1 MYKTKIINEE
11 FALEEKGLEKLIL
24 RKVSSLY
31 QDSQEVGQVLQ
42 IAYNH
47 HYCFEYSSYELQAE
61 FYQTPLPADLFF
73 EKGLVRRANTNKPVQ
88 LDKPLEGIV
97 FSKGDLGVHYGN
109 QNCLFLRPEG
119 FAAVLG
125 IIADHAQQRETFA
138 EYRASGHS
146 WCGFLGYYYQPPG
159 PDQKEKKFFK
169 KGKDADSISTRREAG
184 PRNEIY
190 EYRNGEKASL
200 TKPLGETGIEVII
213 NRNELVFKRGKEWLQ
228 LQHHQISALKKMIE
242 LYTKQSERT

>member
-11 FALEEKGLEKLIL
+11 FALEEEGLEKLML
-24 RKVSSLY
+24 RKVTSLY
-31 QDSQEVGQVLQ
+31 QDSQEVGQVLR

-47 HYCFEYSSYELQAE
+47 QYVSSSYELQAE
-61 FYQTPLPADLFF
+61 FYQKPLLSDLFF
-73 EKGLVRRANTNKPVQ
+73 EKGLICRANAYEPLQ

-125 IIADHAQQRETFA
+125 IIANHAQQRETFA

-169 KGKDADSISTRREAG
+169 KGKDADSISIRREAG
-184 PRNEIY
+184 PGNEIY
-190 EYRNGEKASL
+190 EYRNGEKVSL

-213 NRNELVFKRGKEWLQ
+213 KRDELIFKRGEEWFHLWC
-228 LQHHQISALKKMIE
+228 HQILALKKMIG
-242 LYTKQSERT
+242 LYTAQSEVA

>member
-1 MYKTKIINEE
+1 MYNTTIINEE

-24 RKVSSLY
+24 RKVTSLY
-31 QDSQEVGQVLQ
+31 QDSQEVGQVLH

-47 HYCFEYSSYELQAE
+47 QYVSSSYELQAE
-61 FYQTPLPADLFF
+61 FYQKPLLSDLFF
-73 EKGLVRRANTNKPVQ
+73 EKGLICRANAYEPLQ

-97 FSKGDLGVHYGN
+97 FSKGGTGVHYGN

-125 IIADHAQQRETFA
+125 LIVDHAQQRETFA

-159 PDQKEKKFFK
+159 PDQKEKEKKYLK
-169 KGKDADSISTRREAG
+169 KGNDVDSISSELKAG
-184 PRNEIY
+184 PRNEVY
-190 EYRNGEKASL
+190 EYWNGEKVSL
-200 TKPLGETGIEVII
+200 TKPLGETGIEVIVK
-213 NRNELVFKRGKEWLQ
+213 RNELVFKRGNEWLQ
-228 LQHHQISALKKMIE
+228 LQRHQISALKKMIE
-242 LYTKQSERT
+242 LYTAQSEVT